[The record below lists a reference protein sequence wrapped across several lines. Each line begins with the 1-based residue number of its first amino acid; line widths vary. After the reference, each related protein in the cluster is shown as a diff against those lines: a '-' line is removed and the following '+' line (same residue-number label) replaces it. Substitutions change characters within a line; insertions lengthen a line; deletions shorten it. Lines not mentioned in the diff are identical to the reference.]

1 MVSEKKLDAFCL
13 QSDRFILY
21 NRLLLIDFYSNKA
34 RVNKIFSN
42 NMAVI
47 FNEGLSI
54 YGKYKK

>member
-13 QSDRFILY
+13 QSDRFILC
-21 NRLLLIDFYSNKA
+21 NRLPSIDFYSNKA

>member
-13 QSDRFILY
+13 QSDRFILC

-47 FNEGLSI
+47 FN
-54 YGKYKK
+54 